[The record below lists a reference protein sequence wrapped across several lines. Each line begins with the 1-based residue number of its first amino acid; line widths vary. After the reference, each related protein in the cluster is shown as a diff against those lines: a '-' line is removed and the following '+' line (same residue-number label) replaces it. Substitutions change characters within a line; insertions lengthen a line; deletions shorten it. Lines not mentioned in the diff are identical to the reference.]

1 MIKNFEDLWQA
12 HFEWAQGVL
21 LKQIKPLKTTDIYF
35 GYPPTEWFNFA
46 LPKVEKP
53 ERLDLNEIKKVLSP
67 VSPPTAVYLHEEH
80 VKAGFPEFLTK
91 NGYQFMGTDTWMV
104 LDKKISGEIKI
115 DIPVEHINLAKFSDY
130 DELTHEVFKQEGYDD
145 PTYNKICRQ
154 SLTGEMKSK
163 VLGFSSEFFMIYENG
178 KPASGAGLFL
188 TKEIGYFHNDATYK
202 QYRKK
207 GYQTALIKER
217 IKLCLERN
225 IKTIYSIV
233 EKDSQSFRNFER
245 CGFKTWQVY
254 ELFTLK
260 V

>member
-12 HFEWAQGVL
+12 HFKWAKGVL
-21 LKQIKPLKTTDIYF
+21 LKQIKPLKTADIYF

-46 LPKVEKP
+46 FPKIEKP
-53 ERLDLNEIKKVLSP
+53 ADLDLNEIKKVLSP
-67 VSPPTAVYLHEEH
+67 ISRPAAVYLHEKH

-91 NGYQFMGTDTWMV
+91 NGYKFMGTDTWMV
-104 LDKKISGEIKI
+104 FDKKMNRELER
-115 DIPVEHINLAKFSDY
+115 DIPVEHIGLAKFPDY
-130 DELTHEVFKQEGYDD
+130 DELTRGVFKQEGYDD
-145 PTYNKICRQ
+145 PTYNMICRK

-163 VLGFSSEFFMIYENG
+163 APGFSSEFFMIYENG

-188 TKEIGYFHNDATYK
+188 TKEVGYFHNDATYR
-202 QYRKK
+202 QYRSR

-217 IKLCLERN
+217 TKFCLDKG

-233 EKDSQSFRNFER
+233 EHKKQSFRNFER
-245 CGFKTWQVY
+245 CGFKTWQVC

-260 V
+260 S